1 MADASADGVRDKV
14 SARDILVRDAALLTD
29 TVREAG
35 ALALSLFRTEL
46 KNWTKGASSP
56 VSEADI
62 AVNDLLERRLRSA
75 TPDYGW
81 LSEESAD
88 DEQRLGKRLVWIV
101 DPIDGTR
108 GYLAGREDWCVSVA
122 LVEDASPLLAAV
134 FAPASDEFFFAARGQ
149 GAARNRVPVYATV
162 GTEMD
167 FSRVAGPKP
176 LVERL
181 SRSSD
186 EVTLH
191 PRIGSLALRLCRVA
205 QGSLDAAFAGGQS
218 RDWDLAAANLIV
230 QEANGNMTTLSGDKI
245 LYNRREV
252 THGVLVAAGRDRHAR
267 IIEHF
272 RNRTVAL
279 SASIARVILL
289 AGHRVRKRNHAR

>member
-1 MADASADGVRDKV
+1 MADV
-14 SARDILVRDAALLTD
+14 STGRVHDTISTREVLTRDAALLTD

-62 AVNDLLERRLRSA
+62 AVNDLLESRLRSA

-81 LSEESAD
+81 LSEESVD
-88 DEQRLGKRLVWIV
+88 DDKRLGKRLTWIV

-122 LVEDASPLLAAV
+122 LVQDATPVLAAV
-134 FAPASDEFFFAARGQ
+134 FVPVSDEFFFAVRGQ
-149 GAARNRVPVYATV
+149 GATLNDMSVAAAP
-162 GTEMD
+162 GTELD
-167 FSRVAGPKP
+167 FPRVAGPKP

-181 SRSSD
+181 NVSSG
-186 EVTLH
+186 ETVLH

-230 QEANGNMTTLSGDKI
+230 QEANGNMTALSGDTI

-267 IIEHF
+267 IVEHF
-272 RNRTVAL
+272 RNHPL
-279 SASIARVILL
+279 P
-289 AGHRVRKRNHAR
+289 

>member
-1 MADASADGVRDKV
+1 LADV
-14 SARDILVRDAALLTD
+14 SAGSVHNKSLARDAALLKN

-35 ALALSLFRTEL
+35 RLALSLFRTEL

-62 AVNDLLERRLRSA
+62 AVNDLLENRLRAA

-88 DEQRLGKRLVWIV
+88 DEGRLGKPLVWIV

-108 GYLAGREDWCVSVA
+108 GYLAGREDWCVSAA

-134 FAPASDEFFFAARGQ
+134 FAPATDEFFFAARGR
-149 GAARNRVPVYATV
+149 GAARNDVPVHATG
-162 GTEMD
+162 GTELD

-181 SRSSD
+181 NRSSG
-186 EVTLH
+186 EITLH

-230 QEANGNMTTLSGDKI
+230 QEANGNMSALSGDRI

-267 IIEHF
+267 IVEHF
-272 RNRTVAL
+272 RNRSL
-279 SASIARVILL
+279 P
-289 AGHRVRKRNHAR
+289 

>member
-1 MADASADGVRDKV
+1 MADASAGSVHNETHSRDRL
-14 SARDILVRDAALLTD
+14 ARDTALLID

-35 ALALSLFRTEL
+35 ALARSMFRTEL

-62 AVNDLLERRLRSA
+62 AANDLIESRLRSA

-81 LSEESAD
+81 LSEESVD
-88 DEQRLGKRLVWIV
+88 DEARLGKPLVWIV

-108 GYLAGREDWCVSVA
+108 SYLAGREDWCVSVA
-122 LVEDASPLLAAV
+122 LVEGASPVLAAV
-134 FAPASDEFFFAARGQ
+134 FAPVTEEFFFASRGG
-149 GAARNRVPVYATV
+149 GAVRNDRPVHATA
-162 GTEMD
+162 GTDLD

-181 SRSSD
+181 NRGPGEIS
-186 EVTLH
+186 LY

-205 QGSLDAAFAGGQS
+205 EGRLDAAFAGGQS

-230 QEANGNMTTLSGDKI
+230 QEANGNMSTLSGDTI

-252 THGVLVAAGRDRHAR
+252 THGVLVAAGRDRHAS
-267 IIEHF
+267 IVEHF
-272 RNRTVAL
+272 RNRPL
-279 SASIARVILL
+279 P
-289 AGHRVRKRNHAR
+289 

>member
-1 MADASADGVRDKV
+1 LADANAGSVHNKIP
-14 SARDILVRDAALLTD
+14 ARDVRARDVALLTD

-62 AVNDLLERRLRSA
+62 AVNDLIETRLRRA
-75 TPDYGW
+75 TPEYGW

-88 DEQRLGKRLVWIV
+88 DEQRLDKQLVWIV

-108 GYLAGREDWCVSVA
+108 GYLAGREYWCVSVA
-122 LVEDASPLLAAV
+122 LVENTSPVLAAV
-134 FAPASDEFFFAARGQ
+134 FAPASNEFFFAARGR
-149 GAARNRVPVYATV
+149 GAARNDAAVHATT
-162 GTEMD
+162 GTAMD

-186 EVTLH
+186 EITLH

-205 QGSLDAAFAGGQS
+205 EGRLDAAFAGGQS

-230 QEANGNMTTLSGDKI
+230 QEANGSMTTLSGDRI

-252 THGVLVAAGRDRHAR
+252 THGVLVAAGRDRHAG
-267 IIEHF
+267 IVEYF
-272 RNRTVAL
+272 RNRPL
-279 SASIARVILL
+279 P
-289 AGHRVRKRNHAR
+289 

>member
-1 MADASADGVRDKV
+1 LADASAGGVHSETYTRDRLT
-14 SARDILVRDAALLTD
+14 RDTALLIE

-35 ALALSLFRTEL
+35 ALARSMFRTEL
-46 KNWTKGASSP
+46 RNWTKGASSP

-62 AVNDLLERRLRSA
+62 AVNDLLETRLRSA

-88 DEQRLGKRLVWIV
+88 DEARLDKPRVWIV

-122 LVEDASPLLAAV
+122 LVEGASPLLAAV
-134 FAPASDEFFFAARGQ
+134 FVPVSDEFFFASRGG
-149 GAARNRVPVYATV
+149 GAVLNDRPIRATS
-162 GTEMD
+162 GTALD
-167 FSRVAGPKP
+167 FSRIAGPKP

-181 SRSSD
+181 NRGPGEIS
-186 EVTLH
+186 LY

-205 QGSLDAAFAGGQS
+205 EGRLDAAFAGGQS

-230 QEANGNMTTLSGDKI
+230 QEANGNMTALSGDTI

-252 THGVLVAAGRDRHAR
+252 THGVLVAAGRDRHAG
-267 IIEHF
+267 IVEHF
-272 RNRTVAL
+272 RNRPL
-279 SASIARVILL
+279 P
-289 AGHRVRKRNHAR
+289 

>member
-1 MADASADGVRDKV
+1 LADASRDGGHATILVRDLV
-14 SARDILVRDAALLTD
+14 SRDAALLTD

-35 ALALSLFRTEL
+35 MLALSLFRTEL

-62 AVNDLLERRLRSA
+62 AVNDLIAGKLRSA

-88 DEQRLGKRLVWIV
+88 DEGRLGKRRVWIV

-108 GYLAGREDWCVSVA
+108 GYLAGRDDWCVSVA
-122 LVEDASPLLAAV
+122 LVEGARPLLAAV
-134 FAPASDEFFFAARGQ
+134 FAPVSDEFFFAELGRG
-149 GAARNRVPVYATV
+149 ALLNDMPVYATS
-162 GTEMD
+162 GAELD
-167 FSRVAGPKP
+167 FSRIAGPKP

-181 SRSSD
+181 NRTSGEIS
-186 EVTLH
+186 LH

-205 QGSLDAAFAGGQS
+205 QGRLDAAFAGGQS

-230 QEANGNMTTLSGDKI
+230 QEANGNMTALSGDDI

-267 IIEHF
+267 IVEHF
-272 RNRTVAL
+272 RSRPL
-279 SASIARVILL
+279 P
-289 AGHRVRKRNHAR
+289 

>member
-1 MADASADGVRDKV
+1 MVDV
-14 SARDILVRDAALLTD
+14 SAERLHDRISRRDARRDAALLTD
-29 TVREAG
+29 AVREAG

-62 AVNDLLERRLRSA
+62 RVNDLLESKLRSA

-81 LSEESAD
+81 LSEESVD
-88 DEQRLGKRLVWIV
+88 DEQRLGKRLTWIV

-122 LVEDASPLLAAV
+122 LVEDATPMLAAV
-134 FAPASDEFFFAARGQ
+134 FVPASDEFFFAMRGQ
-149 GAARNRVPVYATV
+149 GAVRNDVALCAAP
-162 GTEMD
+162 GHELD

-181 SRSSD
+181 NPSAS
-186 EVTLH
+186 EIVLH

-205 QGSLDAAFAGGQS
+205 QGSLEAAFAGGQS

-230 QEANGNMTTLSGDKI
+230 QEANGNMTALSGDAI

-267 IIEHF
+267 IVEHF
-272 RNRTVAL
+272 RGRPL
-279 SASIARVILL
+279 P
-289 AGHRVRKRNHAR
+289 

>member
-1 MADASADGVRDKV
+1 LADVNAGSVHNN
-14 SARDILVRDAALLTD
+14 SLARDVLAGDAALLTD

-62 AVNDLLERRLRSA
+62 AVNDLIEKRLRSA

-88 DEQRLGKRLVWIV
+88 DEARLGRPLVWIV

-122 LVEDASPLLAAV
+122 LVEHASPVLAAV
-134 FAPASDEFFFAARGQ
+134 FVPASDEFFFAMRGQ
-149 GAARNRVPVYATV
+149 GATRNGVPVYATS
-162 GTEMD
+162 GTELD
-167 FSRVAGPKP
+167 FSRIAGPKP

-181 SRSSD
+181 SRSSG
-186 EVTLH
+186 EITLY

-205 QGSLDAAFAGGQS
+205 EGRLDAAFAGGQS

-230 QEANGNMTTLSGDKI
+230 QEANGSMTALSGDSI

-252 THGVLVAAGRDRHAR
+252 THGVLVAAGRDRHAS
-267 IIEHF
+267 IVEHF
-272 RNRTVAL
+272 RNRPL
-279 SASIARVILL
+279 P
-289 AGHRVRKRNHAR
+289 

>member
-1 MADASADGVRDKV
+1 MVDV
-14 SARDILVRDAALLTD
+14 SAGRVHDRIVTREVLARDAALLTSA
-29 TVREAG
+29 VREAG

-62 AVNDLLERRLRSA
+62 RTNDLLESRLRSA

-81 LSEESAD
+81 LSEESVD
-88 DEQRLGKRLVWIV
+88 DDKRLGKHLTWIV

-122 LVEDASPLLAAV
+122 LVEDATPVLAAV
-134 FAPASDEFFFAARGQ
+134 FVPVSDEFFFAVRGQ
-149 GAARNRVPVYATV
+149 GATLNGVSVAAAT
-162 GTEMD
+162 GAELD
-167 FSRVAGPKP
+167 FPRVAGPKP

-181 SRSSD
+181 NASSGD
-186 EVTLH
+186 TVLH

-205 QGSLDAAFAGGQS
+205 HGGLDAAFAGGQS

-230 QEANGNMTTLSGDKI
+230 QEANGNMTALSGDTI

-267 IIEHF
+267 IVEHF
-272 RNRTVAL
+272 RNHPL
-279 SASIARVILL
+279 P
-289 AGHRVRKRNHAR
+289 

>member
-1 MADASADGVRDKV
+1 LADADAGSLHSKTTAGGGLTRE
-14 SARDILVRDAALLTD
+14 AALLKD

-62 AVNDLLERRLRSA
+62 AVNDLIETRLRGA
-75 TPDYGW
+75 TPGYGW

-88 DEQRLGKRLVWIV
+88 DEQRLDRQLVWIV

-122 LVEDASPLLAAV
+122 LVEGTSPMLGAV
-134 FAPASDEFFFAARGQ
+134 FAPVSDEFFFAARGQ
-149 GAARNRVPVYATV
+149 GAARNGAAVHATA
-162 GTEMD
+162 GTDMD
-167 FSRVAGPKP
+167 FSRIAGPKP

-186 EVTLH
+186 DIILH

-205 QGSLDAAFAGGQS
+205 EGRLDAAFAGGQS

-230 QEANGNMTTLSGDKI
+230 QEANGNMTALSGDGI

-252 THGVLVAAGRDRHAR
+252 THGVLVAAGRDRHAS

-272 RNRTVAL
+272 RKHPL
-279 SASIARVILL
+279 P
-289 AGHRVRKRNHAR
+289 

>member
-1 MADASADGVRDKV
+1 MADGDAGAHQDNFT
-14 SARDILVRDAALLTD
+14 RDAALLTD

-35 ALALSLFRTEL
+35 ALALSLFGTEL
-46 KNWTKGASSP
+46 KNWIKGTSSP

-62 AVNDLLERRLRSA
+62 RVNDLIESRLRSA

-88 DEQRLGKRLVWIV
+88 DEARLEKHRVWIV

-122 LVEDASPLLAAV
+122 LVENASPVLAAV

-149 GAARNRVPVYATV
+149 GAALNGVAVQATP
-162 GTEMD
+162 GTELD

-181 SRSSD
+181 SRSVG
-186 EVTLH
+186 EIVLH

-230 QEANGNMTTLSGDKI
+230 QEAGGNMTALSGDAI
-245 LYNRREV
+245 SYNRREV

-267 IIEHF
+267 IVEHF
-272 RNRTVAL
+272 RTRPL
-279 SASIARVILL
+279 P
-289 AGHRVRKRNHAR
+289 

>member
-1 MADASADGVRDKV
+1 LADASAGHLHDNHVTRN
-14 SARDILVRDAALLTD
+14 LLTDAALLRD

-62 AVNDLLERRLRSA
+62 RVNDLIERRLRSA

-88 DEQRLGKRLVWIV
+88 DETRLGKRLVWIV

-122 LVEDASPLLAAV
+122 LVEEASPVLAAV
-134 FAPASDEFFFAARGQ
+134 FAPASDEFFFAMRKQ
-149 GAARNRVPVYATV
+149 GATLNEVPVYTTS
-162 GTEMD
+162 GTELD

-176 LVERL
+176 LVQRL

-186 EVTLH
+186 EIILH

-205 QGSLDAAFAGGQS
+205 QGKLDAAFAGGQS

-230 QEANGNMTTLSGDKI
+230 QEANGSMTALSGDAI

-267 IIEHF
+267 IVEHF
-272 RNRTVAL
+272 RNRAP
-279 SASIARVILL
+279 S
-289 AGHRVRKRNHAR
+289 

>member
-1 MADASADGVRDKV
+1 LADV
-14 SARDILVRDAALLTD
+14 SGGIARDEFLIRDAALLKD
-29 TVREAG
+29 TVHEAG

-46 KNWTKGASSP
+46 KRWTKGASSP

-62 AVNDLLERRLRSA
+62 AVNDLLEKRLRSA

-81 LSEESAD
+81 LSEESVD
-88 DEQRLGKRLVWIV
+88 DNSRLARRFVWIV

-122 LVEDASPLLAAV
+122 LVEHGLPVLAAV
-134 FAPASDEFFFAARGQ
+134 FAPASEEFFFAARGQ
-149 GAARNRVPVYATV
+149 GAVLNSLRVHVTQGAELDFARI
-162 GTEMD
+162 
-167 FSRVAGPKP
+167 AGPKP

-181 SRSSD
+181 RFSEH
-186 EVTLH
+186 EVILH

-230 QEANGNMTTLSGDKI
+230 QEADGNMTALSGDA
-245 LYNRREV
+245 LVYNRREV
-252 THGVLVAAGRDRHAR
+252 AHGMLVAAGRDRHAR
-267 IIEHF
+267 IVEHF
-272 RNRTVAL
+272 RRRPVP
-279 SASIARVILL
+279 
-289 AGHRVRKRNHAR
+289 

>member
-1 MADASADGVRDKV
+1 LADASSGGVHETIL
-14 SARDILVRDAALLTD
+14 ARDVLTRDAAVLTE

-62 AVNDLLERRLRSA
+62 AVNDLIAGRLRSA

-88 DEQRLGKRLVWIV
+88 DEVRLGKRLVWIV

-108 GYLAGREDWCVSVA
+108 GYLAGHQDWCVSVA
-122 LVEDASPLLAAV
+122 LVEDARPLLAAV
-134 FAPASDEFFFAARGQ
+134 FAPASDEFFFAERGR
-149 GAARNRVPVYATV
+149 GSWLNGVPVSATS
-162 GTEMD
+162 GTELD
-167 FSRVAGPKP
+167 FSRLAGPKP

-181 SRSSD
+181 NRTGG
-186 EVTLH
+186 EITLH

-205 QGSLDAAFAGGQS
+205 QGRLDAAFAGGQS

-230 QEANGNMTTLSGDKI
+230 QEANGSMTALSGDTI

-252 THGVLVAAGRDRHAR
+252 THGVLVAAGRDRHAS
-267 IIEHF
+267 IVEHF
-272 RNRTVAL
+272 R
-279 SASIARVILL
+279 ARPLP
-289 AGHRVRKRNHAR
+289 